1 MAIPPGILQESTR
14 NKNHQEFTLQWTLAG
29 GKFLVIPPG
38 FLVFLPGMVGFLE
51 DSSRNRWGSVK
62 TSACPPKVIL
72 QVLHM
77 SKTFEG
83 VNSLQGIYYHPSVG
97 YSECCDSR
105 IASAQIILVFKCW

>member
-1 MAIPPGILQESTR
+1 MAIPPGILQEYTR

-62 TSACPPKVIL
+62 TS
-72 QVLHM
+72 H
-77 SKTFEG
+77 
-83 VNSLQGIYYHPSVG
+83 
-97 YSECCDSR
+97 
-105 IASAQIILVFKCW
+105 

>member
-1 MAIPPGILQESTR
+1 MAIPPGILQEYTR

-62 TSACPPKVIL
+62 TSIKKAK
-72 QVLHM
+72 
-77 SKTFEG
+77 
-83 VNSLQGIYYHPSVG
+83 
-97 YSECCDSR
+97 
-105 IASAQIILVFKCW
+105 